1 MKRILSTALA
11 AALCCGMLASCG
23 GDTGENTG
31 VANKNYDP
39 MGKYET
45 PVTVNCV
52 LGYGDPTD
60 KNVPKSTT
68 PENQAFNRLLKDEL
82 NIEINYLWTVPESQ
96 FEQKF
101 STAIASNSLPD
112 IMALDQKNFEYLK
125 ENDMLADLTE
135 AYKYASPQLKEMI
148 ERDPAV
154 LESVTQ
160 DGKLLA
166 IPRYSDV
173 RGAAPL
179 LWLRKDWMDKLN
191 LEMPKTWADVE
202 NIAKQ
207 FAQNDPDGNG
217 KKDTYGFGASA
228 KSLSPWGFGIKPMF
242 MPYGSFVDKW
252 IDDGTGK
259 LVSGN
264 IQPETKKALTELSRM
279 YQEGL
284 FDRELFTKNEDQV
297 SEDIISG
304 KIGLILSEWWFAE
317 FPVPESITANEKA
330 KWVCVEIP
338 PLQEGGQ
345 PTITL
350 DRQQV
355 LSYYV
360 VNKNFKNPE
369 VLLKGMNVF
378 IQSETTYK
386 DVLTAEN
393 GHVWSWCPM
402 IYLDPYEIDTTY
414 KNVNEAYENGTP
426 VTSGQEQE
434 KLERMADYEAY
445 KKGNMAWDSKK
456 MFGGL
461 FARVDKQGGWAT
473 AMKAVS
479 DSKVVYNEFTG
490 ASTRT
495 MIDNGATLEKLT
507 EETFIKII
515 AGEKSVDEFDK
526 YVETWKNLGGDKI
539 TEEVNEWYKQ

>member
-1 MKRILSTALA
+1 MKRILSAALA

-52 LGYGDPTD
+52 LGYSNPTD

-173 RGAAPL
+173 RTAASL

-202 NIAKQ
+202 NIARQ
-207 FAQNDPDGNG
+207 FVQNDPDGNG

-242 MPYGSFVDKW
+242 LPYGSFVGKW

-264 IQPETKKALTELSRM
+264 IQPETKNALAALSRM

-330 KWVCVEIP
+330 KWICVEIP

-345 PTITL
+345 PAITL

-402 IYLDPYEIDTTY
+402 IYLDPYEIDTIY

-426 VTSGQEQE
+426 VTSVQEQE
-434 KLERMADYEAY
+434 KLARMADYEAY

-461 FARVDKQGGWAT
+461 FARVDRQGGWAT
-473 AMKAVS
+473 AIKAVS
-479 DSKVVYNEFTG
+479 GSKVVYNEFTG

-507 EETFIKII
+507 EETFMKII
-515 AGEKSVDEFDK
+515 AGEKSADEFDK

-539 TEEVNEWYKQ
+539 TQEVNEWYQQ